1 LRQAP
6 AQQTRTAVPDAATRL
21 FVFQGYGA
29 TTVKY
34 IAAEA
39 GVSVEGVNVQGRA
52 AETAGVL
59 GIEEFATDGT
69 GSRVR

>member
-39 GVSVEGVNVQGRA
+39 GVSVEGVNR
-52 AETAGVL
+52 
-59 GIEEFATDGT
+59 
-69 GSRVR
+69 